1 MVFGAQSSDTE
12 TAKAGSPSL
21 SLNWMLVSGLAL
33 GNGYGTVQ
41 ALTGEHLS
49 MIALA
54 VTGGHSSLV
63 TLTVFVVEKQT
74 VATAVSVTLWCGPSE
89 AIGLPSIVPIRSS
102 TTWMLEAAAE
112 PVLVITYV

>member
-12 TAKAGSPSL
+12 TAKPRSTSL
-21 SLNWMLVSGLAL
+21 SLNTMLVCGLGL

-49 MIALA
+49 IIGHA
-54 VTGGHSSLV
+54 VVGGHLSSGVV
-63 TLTVFVVEKQT
+63 TVLVVEQQT
-74 VATAVSVTLWCGPSE
+74 VAKAVSLTPWCGPSD

-112 PVLVITYV
+112 P

>member
-12 TAKAGSPSL
+12 TAKPRSTSL
-21 SLNWMLVSGLAL
+21 SLNTMLVSGLGL

-49 MIALA
+49 IIALA
-54 VTGGHSSLV
+54 VVGGHSSLV
-63 TLTVFVVEKQT
+63 MVTVFVVEQQT
-74 VATAVSVTLWCGPSE
+74 VATAVSVTLWCGPSD

-102 TTWMLEAAAE
+102 TTWMLE
-112 PVLVITYV
+112 